1 MGSVEVSR
9 EHLLVI
15 FYQVF
20 SPEVERVIREKF
32 ADSEVTLYQSKPG
45 EPVPRGMCCGCM
57 GNELMEMY

>member
-20 SPEVERVIREKF
+20 SPEVEGGLREKF
-32 ADSEVTLYQSKPG
+32 ADAELTLYQSKPG
-45 EPVPRGMCCGCM
+45 EPVPRGMYLVLIGDF
-57 GNELMEMY
+57 LMEKY